1 MKPDVYKIVTD
12 RIIVQLETGIIPW
25 EKPWVNTSGAKLA
38 VSHNDGRVYSLL
50 NQLILG
56 IPGEYV
62 TFDQAKRSGGHI
74 KKGAKA
80 SPVVFWTVFHRDMLD
95 SKGNPKIGADGKV
108 MKEAIPY
115 LKYYSVFHLEDTE
128 GIEPKYVKSLG
139 PVADNLPIESID
151 QAVTDYL
158 NRSGVTLRNY
168 EQGQSFYQQSE
179 DLVVLPHMNQ
189 FRNVESYYAA
199 LFHEL
204 GHSTGHPSRL
214 NRIKGAVF
222 GDEAYSK
229 EELVAEITSAV
240 LCNHFGIST
249 EKVERNTAAYI
260 QGWLKVLKNDPK
272 MIVSAASRA
281 EKAVNL
287 ILNIVKAEPEAA

>member
-1 MKPDVYKIVTD
+1 MKVNVYQIVTD
-12 RIIVQLETGIIPW
+12 RIIAQLETGVIPL
-25 EKPWVNTSGAKLA
+25 EKPWVNTSGTTVA

-50 NQLILG
+50 NQMILG

-62 TFDQAKRSGGHI
+62 TFDQAKKHGGHI

-80 SPVVFWTVFHRDMLD
+80 TPVVFWTIFHRDMLD
-95 SKGNPKIGADGKV
+95 GKGNPRIGKDGKV
-108 MKEAIPY
+108 MQEAIPY
-115 LKYYSVFHLEDTE
+115 LKYYSVFHLEDTD
-128 GIEPKYVKSLG
+128 GIKPKYIKSQG
-139 PVADNLPIESID
+139 PVADNLPIEAID
-151 QAVTDYL
+151 NAIADYL
-158 NRSGVTLRNY
+158 NRSGVTVRNY
-168 EQGQSFYQQSE
+168 EQGQSFYSQSADE
-179 DLVVLPHMNQ
+179 VVLPHSWQ
-189 FRNVESYYAA
+189 FKNSESYYAS

-214 NRIKGAVF
+214 DRKGGAF

-229 EELVAEITSAV
+229 EELVAEIVSAV

-249 EKVERNTAAYI
+249 EKIERNTAAYI
-260 QGWLKVLKNDPK
+260 QSWLKVLKNDPK

-287 ILNIVKAEPEAA
+287 ILNIVKEEPDAA